1 MNLTILICVHSNNST
16 NDYYL
21 QEAIQSLCDQTY
33 KKFKVVLVLDE
44 CWNNTKAIVQ
54 ESLKFFDNIILEKTT
69 KTGLAN
75 AKNYG
80 LQKIDTE
87 YVGFLDADDLYVPDK
102 IEKQFNFLKNKNVDF
117 LGTHAY
123 NIFNREKIL
132 YPSCFD
138 INMYNSH
145 EDIISILPHQNIL
158 THGSMIIKMSAL
170 KALNYYDNVKGAED
184 WDLWKRAAKMGYQFY
199 QLPERLYIYSLGT
212 SVER

>member
-1 MNLTILICVHSNNST
+1 MNLTILICVHSNNDT
-16 NDYYL
+16 NDCYL
-21 QEAIQSLCDQTY
+21 KEAIDSLCEQTC
-33 KKFKVVLVLDE
+33 KNFKVVVVLDE
-44 CWNNTKAIVQ
+44 CWNNTKVVVQ
-54 ESLKFFDNIILEKTT
+54 DSLKFFNNIILEKNT
-69 KTGLAN
+69 KTGLAS

-80 LQKIDTE
+80 LTKVDTK

-102 IEKQFNFLKNKNVDF
+102 IEKQFNFLKNENVDF

-123 NIFNREKIL
+123 NIFNRDKTL
-132 YPSCFD
+132 YPSCLD

-145 EDIISILPHQNIL
+145 EDIVKILPKQNVL

-170 KALNYYDNVKGAED
+170 KKLNFYNNVKGAED
-184 WDLWKRAAKMGYQFY
+184 WDLWKRAANSGYKFY